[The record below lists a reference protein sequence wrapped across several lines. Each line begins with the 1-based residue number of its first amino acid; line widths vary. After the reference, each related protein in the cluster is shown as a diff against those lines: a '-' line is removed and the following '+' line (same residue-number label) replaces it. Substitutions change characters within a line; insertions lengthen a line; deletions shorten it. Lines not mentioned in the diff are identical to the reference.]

1 MGPRIP
7 GIRVPSFRYVNRAVI
22 RLENVSKRFA
32 SGYNAVLNLS
42 LEIPD
47 GQTCV
52 LIGPSG
58 CGKTTTLRMINRLID
73 PDSGRILVDGADTQ
87 SVDPAALRL
96 KMGYVIQQTGL
107 FPHMTV
113 GENVGT
119 VPRLWK
125 WHAERI
131 RKRVDELLELVGLDP
146 VEYRDRYPHQ
156 LSGGQRQRVGF
167 ARALAADPPILL
179 MDEPFGAV
187 DRITRERLQHEFVS
201 IQRSM
206 RKTVV
211 FVTHDIDEAVTVGDR
226 ICLMKMQAQIAQYDT
241 PERIVIH
248 PASEYVS
255 EVRGRG
261 ARAGR
266 RRVSVL
272 GLRPVEDAAAVR
284 RDAGGSRARAHAR
297 GLARRLGGRL
307 PEGFQARAVDGAGPR
322 RLASGGGAGGDRCQ
336 ARPRRGKARRPAH
349 GRGGWR
355 PAHSKARGGDRQRGH
370 RGDPADRR
378 SEQGRLLDQPPG
390 GHPARAARAAGRA
403 GWRGRGRGAC
413 PGVRQARLQGHDRGG
428 GAPFPRPRGA

>member
-1 MGPRIP
+1 MDPPTP
-7 GIRVPSFRYVNRAVI
+7 GIPAPSFRYVNRAVI

-32 SGYNAVLNLS
+32 SGANAVLNLT

-87 SVDPAALRL
+87 GVDPAALRL

-167 ARALAADPPILL
+167 ARALAADPPILW

-187 DRITRERLQHEFVS
+187 DRITRERLQHEVV
-201 IQRSM
+201 IIERSM

-211 FVTHDIDEAVTVGDR
+211 FVTHDIDEAVMVGDR

-241 PERIVIH
+241 PERILTQ
-248 PASEYVS
+248 PASEYVAQFL
-255 EVRGRG
+255 GRE
-261 ARAGR
+261 RLIRRMSVVTIDLHTLEQSHKAGVDEP
-266 RRVSVL
+266 RVQVGSTL
-272 GLRPVEDAAAVR
+272 TEAFAAALSSPTEQVAVFDGERYLGEFTATSLLETLR
-284 RDAGGSRARAHAR
+284 R
-297 GLARRLGGRL
+297 
-307 PEGFQARAVDGAGPR
+307 PGAE
-322 RLASGGGAGGDRCQ
+322 GGDQ
-336 ARPRRGKARRPAH
+336 V
-349 GRGGWR
+349 
-355 PAHSKARGGDRQRGH
+355 
-370 RGDPADRR
+370 
-378 SEQGRLLDQPPG
+378 
-390 GHPARAARAAGRA
+390 AAGI
-403 GWRGRGRGAC
+403 
-413 PGVRQARLQGHDRGG
+413 
-428 GAPFPRPRGA
+428 

>member
-1 MGPRIP
+1 
-7 GIRVPSFRYVNRAVI
+7 VI
-22 RLENVSKRFA
+22 HLENVSKRFA
-32 SGYNAVLNLS
+32 SGSNAVLNLT

-87 SVDPAALRL
+87 GVDPAALRL

-211 FVTHDIDEAVTVGDR
+211 FVTHDIDEAVMVGDR

-241 PERIVIH
+241 PERIVLH

-255 EVRGRG
+255 EFLGRE
-261 ARAGR
+261 R
-266 RRVSVL
+266 L
-272 GLRPVEDAAAVR
+272 VR
-284 RDAGGSRARAHAR
+284 RMSVVRIDAQTLEHPDG
-297 GLARRLGGRL
+297 GLARD
-307 PEGFQARAVDGAGPR
+307 EPR
-322 RLASGGGAGGDRCQ
+322 VPLSSSLTDALAAALASPTERAAVFDGDRYLGDFT
-336 ARPRRGKARRPAH
+336 ATSLLESLRRASA
-349 GRGGWR
+349 
-355 PAHSKARGGDRQRGH
+355 
-370 RGDPADRR
+370 
-378 SEQGRLLDQPPG
+378 E
-390 GHPARAARAAGRA
+390 
-403 GWRGRGRGAC
+403 
-413 PGVRQARLQGHDRGG
+413 G
-428 GAPFPRPRGA
+428 GAPDATGV